1 MAIKVKYYIRADKKS
16 VKDVTIYYR
25 LTDGAKL
32 DVRQKTPYAINP
44 KYWDLKAGFVKG
56 YAVVVESGQKE
67 YLQMLCDCLN
77 GLKTALF
84 EGYLNRSLYDSA
96 SAEKIVNKFVDSLKI
111 EKQSVP
117 TDILEYLHNKIELMA
132 NGTERQKG
140 KTYSPNTV
148 KAWHSFEKLF
158 AAFLDFYPYSISWQ
172 DINKTVFDAFV
183 VYMQDNEYML
193 STINKYLISFKAII
207 NFAEV
212 DGLHKGIGLKSFF
225 YKLKEDADLKAK
237 KIYLTDEEIQALYD
251 MELQSGSLE
260 DKVRDL
266 FVLGCYTALRVSDYS
281 RLTADVFQFTDKGT
295 SIIKLKQTKTGKSVT
310 IPILNNNVFSIVQK
324 YDYNLPFVKDVIIN
338 RYIKVIC
345 KRLSATVPA
354 LSKKEITV
362 LTMKELDKEMAGKE
376 VFERNE
382 NGKPVKSR
390 YDLVCTHTARRSAIT
405 NLYKTEKLN
414 TFELMSISGHT
425 TEKSF
430 KTYLCLGS
438 AEMADRISIKM
449 QV

>member
-1 MAIKVKYYIRADKKS
+1 MVAD
-16 VKDVTIYYR
+16 
-25 LTDGAKL
+25 
-32 DVRQKTPYAINP
+32 
-44 KYWDLKAGFVKG
+44 
-56 YAVVVESGQKE
+56 SGQKE

-84 EGYLNRSLYDSA
+84 EGCLNKSLYDSA
-96 SAEKIVNKFVDSLKI
+96 SAEKVVDKFVDSLNI

-117 TDILEYLHNKIELMA
+117 TDIIEYLHNKIVLMA

-140 KTYSPNTV
+140 STYNPNTV
-148 KAWHSFEKLF
+148 KAWRSFEKLF
-158 AAFLDFYPYSISWQ
+158 AAFSDFYPYSISWQ

-183 VYMQDNEYML
+183 GYMQDNEYML
-193 STINKYLISFKAII
+193 STINKYLICFKAII
-207 NFAEV
+207 NFAEI
-212 DGLHKGIGLKSFF
+212 DGLHKGVGLKSFF

-260 DKVRDL
+260 DEVRDL

-281 RLTADVFQFTDKGT
+281 RLTADVFQFTEKGT
-295 SIIKLKQTKTGKSVT
+295 PIIKLKQTKTGKIVT
-310 IPILNNNVFSIVQK
+310 IPILNNNVISIAKK
-324 YDYNLPFVKDVIIN
+324 YDYEFPCISDVIIN
-338 RYIKVIC
+338 RYIKTIC
-345 KRLSATVPA
+345 KRLSLTVSTLA
-354 LSKKEITV
+354 KKEITV
-362 LTMKELDKEMAGKE
+362 LTMKERDKETAGKE
-376 VFERNE
+376 VFERNA

-405 NLYKTEKLN
+405 NLYKTDKLS
-414 TFELMSISGHT
+414 TVELMSISGHN

-438 AEMADRISIKM
+438 SEIADRISEKM
-449 QV
+449 QF